1 MTKFTLRPLASNDA
15 AAVAALIRAAF
26 AAQSVVTDPPPS
38 ALRVTE
44 PDIAAHLQKGEG
56 AVAEVAGALVG
67 SALWVEQD
75 DRLYLARLAVAPA
88 FRGRGIAKRLIAA
101 AEAAARNAGLP
112 VLRLSTRLALQD
124 NRRLFAAC
132 GFVET
137 TREAHPGY
145 AEPTFVNME
154 KRLMKKGLASRFESL
169 SKSGSARCELSNPK
183 GH

>member
-1 MTKFTLRPLASNDA
+1 M
-15 AAVAALIRAAF
+15 
-26 AAQSVVTDPPPS
+26 VTDPLPS

-44 PDIAAHLQKGEG
+44 ADVAEHLRSGGG

-75 DRLYLARLAVAPA
+75 GGLYLARLAVAPVR
-88 FRGRGIAKRLIAA
+88 RGRGIAKALVAA
-101 AEAAARNAGLP
+101 AEAAARAMGLP
-112 VLRLSTRLALQD
+112 RVHLSTRLVLLD

-154 KRLMKKGLASRFESL
+154 KRLIA
-169 SKSGSARCELSNPK
+169 
-183 GH
+183 